1 MAPARGDHLA
11 RRSPIPTTDARR
23 DDLRFEAPKG
33 LRVGVLGLSTG
44 GDIAKVGTLL
54 TSENRAT
61 AWDTRFTVS
70 PDGRTVIWVLPAPI
84 ESEGADHSRHFPI
97 V

>member
-33 LRVGVLGLSTG
+33 LRVGVLGQRRVRLVQGSFQRAHHPG
-44 GDIAKVGTLL
+44 GVVGEVDL
-54 TSENRAT
+54 TPEFRGQA
-61 AWDTRFTVS
+61 ALDQPRPES
-70 PDGRTVIWVLPAPI
+70 P
-84 ESEGADHSRHFPI
+84 GARW
-97 V
+97 